1 MSAAG
6 AAMLGLFAALT
17 LEALDLLAARRRTG
31 RPPWR
36 GAGEP
41 GPGAY
46 AVSVAV
52 RCLAGAGLAAWLG
65 ASGQAS
71 GPAGAVASGIAAPLL
86 LTQIARV
93 AVPFLSFAAVA
104 GTTAATASET
114 ATPML
119 SDTGRVSR
127 LRVKLPAARK
137 KTGDDHRAS

>member
-6 AAMLGLFAALT
+6 AAMLGLFAALM
-17 LEALDLLAARRRTG
+17 LEALDLLAARRRTA

-36 GAGEP
+36 GSGEP
-41 GPGAY
+41 GPTAY
-46 AVSVAV
+46 AVSAAV

-71 GPAGAVASGIAAPLL
+71 GPAGALASGIAAPLL

-93 AVPFLSFAAVA
+93 AAPFLSFAAVA
-104 GTTAATASET
+104 GTTAAAPPET

-119 SDTGRVSR
+119 NGAGRVSR

-137 KTGDDHRAS
+137 KTGDDHHAS